1 MHTSSSPG
9 ETADRL
15 FDILSSPRFLNMEG
29 LANEV
34 PLFIQTYETNEEDRM
49 AAAIHSLVTRLRNGG
64 VEVAEVDLF
73 QLMIDEL
80 RDEGLLDDIVA
91 DEKDFDRE
99 DLFSTLKNYSDPETR
114 IVPRLV
120 SIVNESN
127 ARLTIVSGAGHVFPF
142 LRTHTLLDSIQP
154 AMMHHPI
161 VLFFP
166 GEYNQV
172 TGFGSQLRLFG
183 SLPAKG
189 YYRAFNL
196 DQYRLP
202 NS

>member
-1 MHTSSSPG
+1 MSDIS
-9 ETADRL
+9 ERL
-15 FDILSSPRFLNMEG
+15 FDILSSERFLNMEG

-34 PLFIQTYETNEEDRM
+34 PIFIQTYQAKDEDRI
-49 AAAIHSLVTRLRNGG
+49 AATIKALASRLRNSGI
-64 VEVAEVDLF
+64 EVAEVDLF
-73 QLMIDEL
+73 QLLIDEL
-80 RDEGLLDDIVA
+80 ENEGILEDLIA
-91 DEKDFDRE
+91 DEDSFDRA
-99 DLFSTLKNYSDPETR
+99 DLYSTLRNHADPSSR

-120 SIVNESN
+120 EIMDRHK
-127 ARLTIVSGAGHVFPF
+127 ARLTLLSGAGHVFPF

-154 AMMHHPI
+154 AMMNHPV

-166 GEYNQV
+166 GDYNQV
-172 TGFGSQLRLFG
+172 TGLGSQLRLFG

-202 NS
+202 QS